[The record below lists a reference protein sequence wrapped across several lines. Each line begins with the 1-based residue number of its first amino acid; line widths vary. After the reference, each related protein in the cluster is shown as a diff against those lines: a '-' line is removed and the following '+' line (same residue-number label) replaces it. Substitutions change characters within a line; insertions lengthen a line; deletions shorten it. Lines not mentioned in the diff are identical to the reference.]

1 MICLTRLQSACAPN
15 WRATK
20 CSSCFPLFS
29 TLLTLLYNRRS
40 VVDVVININMQY
52 YESFYQSR
60 TSSFSSN
67 STPEKPQLSFGID
80 VILSPTFGMKRPSP
94 SSTRS
99 NSPIQPY
106 PLEPLSLAA
115 QLMAVS
121 NTSNSA
127 IERIQQPPKATTN
140 SRARTV
146 FTEEQL
152 DELENAFGRNQYV
165 IGDERIQLA
174 DRLCLGVKQVKIW
187 FQNRRIK
194 HRRRKTH

>member
-1 MICLTRLQSACAPN
+1 
-15 WRATK
+15 
-20 CSSCFPLFS
+20 
-29 TLLTLLYNRRS
+29 
-40 VVDVVININMQY
+40 MQY
-52 YESFYQSR
+52 YEPIYHSR
-60 TSSFSSN
+60 TSSSSSS
-67 STPEKPQLSFGID
+67 STPEKPRLSFGID
-80 VILSPTFGMKRPSP
+80 VILSPTFGMKRQSP
-94 SSTRS
+94 CSTRS
-99 NSPIQPY
+99 NSPVQHY

-121 NTSNSA
+121 TMGSTT
-127 IERIQQPPKATTN
+127 IEQQTQQPPKTVTSTN

-152 DELENAFGRNQYV
+152 DELENAFARNQYV

-174 DRLCLGVKQVKIW
+174 ERLGLGVKQVKIW